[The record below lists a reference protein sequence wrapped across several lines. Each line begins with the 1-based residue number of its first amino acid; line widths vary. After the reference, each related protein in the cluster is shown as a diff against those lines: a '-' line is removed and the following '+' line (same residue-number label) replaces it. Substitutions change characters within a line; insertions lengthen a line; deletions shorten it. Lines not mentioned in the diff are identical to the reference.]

1 MSDVFP
7 KDGVKISYIVG
18 PFIEVLGG
26 IGAIRGLT
34 TEQVCQQK
42 IKPLTLKSKSLYC
55 AILKNQG
62 HPAYVER
69 ADALISHARSYL
81 FEDFLSALKWKLR
94 NEPDAAIWLDLFSI
108 NQHEPIDW
116 TFEWLST
123 TFKSNVAQIGRTIM
137 VMSPW
142 DNPLPYTRS
151 WCVFEDYCSTESG
164 GVFEIAMSKTD
175 EKQFLQDIQDD
186 TRNRI
191 NKMLATISAE
201 KSECSVASDRE
212 SIFAVIQN
220 TVGFSKLDSMVFER
234 HREWVIQVSLHA
246 LEACVDENE

>member
-7 KDGVKISYIVG
+7 KDGVKISYVVG

-34 TEQVCQQK
+34 TVQVCQRK
-42 IKPLTLKSKSLYC
+42 IKPLTFQAKSSYC
-55 AILKNQG
+55 AMLKTQG
-62 HPAYVER
+62 HPAYVEK
-69 ADALISHARSYL
+69 ADVFISHAHSYL
-81 FEDFLSALKWKLR
+81 FEDFLSALEWKLR
-94 NEPDAAIWLDLFSI
+94 DDPEAGVWLDLFCI
-108 NQHEPIDW
+108 NQHEPMDW

-123 TFKSNVAQIGRTIM
+123 TFKSNVAEIGRTIM

-151 WCVFEDYCSTESG
+151 WCVFEAYCAAESG

-175 EKQFLQDIQDD
+175 EKQFLQDIKDD
-186 TRNRI
+186 PHDRI
-191 NKMLATISAE
+191 NRMLATISAE

-212 SIFAVIQN
+212 SIFAVIQA

-234 HREWVIQVSLHA
+234 YREWVIQVSLHA
-246 LEACVDENE
+246 LEA